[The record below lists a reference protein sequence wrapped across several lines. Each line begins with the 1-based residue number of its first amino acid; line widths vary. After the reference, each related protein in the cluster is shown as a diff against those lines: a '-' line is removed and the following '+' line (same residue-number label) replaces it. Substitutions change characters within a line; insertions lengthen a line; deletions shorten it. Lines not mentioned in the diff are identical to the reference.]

1 MKKIVVFLLLVSNFF
16 PSGCTRPKQYADYSR
31 HSGFDRTEID
41 SATLRNLEVLGRVW
55 GFVKYHHPA
64 FSDDRYDLDFELFE
78 LLPLIADTAP
88 AARNEILAQWIDGF
102 GRYKTTPEKY
112 EKILA
117 SDSVFEHRTDIGY
130 GNARPRAFGAS
141 GPAAFCRPNRREPLR
156 VANVLRNL

>member
-1 MKKIVVFLLLVSNFF
+1 MKKIVVFLLLVSSLF
-16 PSGCTRPKQYADYSR
+16 PSGCSRPKQYADYSR

-78 LLPLIADTAP
+78 LLPLVADTAP

-102 GRYKTTPEKY
+102 GQYKTAPGKY
-112 EKILA
+112 EKILT
-117 SDSVFEHRTDIGY
+117 SDSVFEHRTDIGWIRDT
-130 GNARPRAFGAS
+130 ATLSRFLSSVS
-141 GPAAFCRPNRREPLR
+141 GRGSLSCLLPDS
-156 VANVLRNL
+156 